1 MNINAVLINSV
12 KYIESGRVSVY
23 FKGKKILVIGGTG
36 TIGRNII
43 NHLFLQKPNLIKV
56 FSRDE
61 YRQYLLENELSDKG
75 NIQFVLGDIRDYRR
89 VEEAMHDI
97 DYVFHLAAMKHVPA
111 CEMNPFEAVLT
122 NLIGTNNVIKAAIH
136 NHVKKVIYTSSDKAI
151 APTNTYGATKLI
163 AERIIS
169 ATQATEGGE
178 TIIASVRFGNVM
190 GSRGSVIPLF
200 KNQIINNRKITVTDL
215 EMSRFM
221 MTIDQATFLTLKAL
235 QEAKGGE
242 VFVLKMPVVILKDLV
257 RAVIEETC
265 DKYGIDINEVNIEK
279 IGLRSGEKMHEELMT
294 SIESTFA
301 LELPNMFIIPG
312 KNKIGHEYH
321 YFKPAQEGAYSS
333 SNQTPLSVAEI
344 RNLIKSENLI

>member
-1 MNINAVLINSV
+1 
-12 KYIESGRVSVY
+12 
-23 FKGKKILVIGGTG
+23 
-36 TIGRNII
+36 
-43 NHLFLQKPNLIKV
+43 
-56 FSRDE
+56 
-61 YRQYLLENELSDKG
+61 
-75 NIQFVLGDIRDYRR
+75 

-257 RAVIEETC
+257 RAV
-265 DKYGIDINEVNIEK
+265 
-279 IGLRSGEKMHEELMT
+279 
-294 SIESTFA
+294 
-301 LELPNMFIIPG
+301 
-312 KNKIGHEYH
+312 
-321 YFKPAQEGAYSS
+321 
-333 SNQTPLSVAEI
+333 
-344 RNLIKSENLI
+344 